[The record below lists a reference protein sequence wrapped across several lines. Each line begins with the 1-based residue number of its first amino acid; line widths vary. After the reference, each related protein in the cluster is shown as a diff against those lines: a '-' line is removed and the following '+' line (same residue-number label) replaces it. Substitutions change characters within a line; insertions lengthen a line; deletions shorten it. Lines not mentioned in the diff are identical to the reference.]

1 MEVAIMD
8 NSAEKG
14 KPRIGNLSITGNL
27 DTVGGRYNK
36 VNIIGEGMIEGD
48 IECNRFKCVG
58 TLDMDGHLKST
69 DIGVIG
75 TISVAGGIQAES
87 MKATGTVFTGGNVAV
102 KKLHCSGTIET
113 RGNLLSEGIDLKG
126 HLTTQG
132 DCEAEVFKGR
142 GIFTIGGLLNVGEL
156 DIKLYYNCQAK
167 EIGAERINIRRGGL
181 LNHLNL
187 FFKPS
192 VSATL
197 SASIIEGDEIYLEHT
212 KAQIVRGKH
221 VTIGPG
227 CEIELVEY
235 KEDYTQMKGTEVKEN
250 RKV

>member
-1 MEVAIMD
+1 MEAGTMVNTAT
-8 NSAEKG
+8 KG

-27 DTVGGRYNK
+27 DLVGGQYNK
-36 VNIIGEGMIEGD
+36 VNIIGEGTIAGD

-69 DIGVIG
+69 DIGVTG

-87 MKATGTVFTGGNVAV
+87 MKATGTVIAGGNVSV
-102 KKLHCSGTIET
+102 KKLRCSGSIES
-113 RGNLLSEGIDLKG
+113 RGNLLSEEIALNG

-132 DCEAEVFKGR
+132 DCEVEVFKGR
-142 GIFTIGGLLNVGEL
+142 GIFTIGGMLNVGEL
-156 DIKLYYNCQAK
+156 DIKLYHNCLAK
-167 EIGAERINIRRGGL
+167 EIGAERINIRRAGL
-181 LNHLNL
+181 LNHLIL

-192 VSATL
+192 ASATL

-235 KEDYTQMKGTEVKEN
+235 KEHYAQVKSTTVKEN

>member
-1 MEVAIMD
+1 L
-8 NSAEKG
+8 
-14 KPRIGNLSITGNL
+14 R
-27 DTVGGRYNK
+27 TV
-36 VNIIGEGMIEGD
+36 
-48 IECNRFKCVG
+48 
-58 TLDMDGHLKST
+58 H
-69 DIGVIG
+69 
-75 TISVAGGIQAES
+75 
-87 MKATGTVFTGGNVAV
+87 
-102 KKLHCSGTIET
+102 
-113 RGNLLSEGIDLKG
+113 SEHIDLKD

-132 DCEAEVFKGR
+132 DCKAEVFTAR

-156 DIKLYYNCQAK
+156 DVKLYQNCQAK
-167 EIGAERINIRRGGL
+167 EIGAERISIRRASL

-192 VSATL
+192 SNAIL

-227 CEIELVEY
+227 CDIELVEY
-235 KEDYTQMKGTEVKEN
+235 KEYYAHAKGTIVKVN

>member
-1 MEVAIMD
+1 L
-8 NSAEKG
+8 
-14 KPRIGNLSITGNL
+14 R
-27 DTVGGRYNK
+27 TV
-36 VNIIGEGMIEGD
+36 
-48 IECNRFKCVG
+48 
-58 TLDMDGHLKST
+58 H
-69 DIGVIG
+69 
-75 TISVAGGIQAES
+75 
-87 MKATGTVFTGGNVAV
+87 
-102 KKLHCSGTIET
+102 
-113 RGNLLSEGIDLKG
+113 SEHIDLKG

-132 DCEAEVFKGR
+132 DCEAEVFTAR

-156 DIKLYYNCQAK
+156 DVKLYQNCQAK
-167 EIGAERINIRRGGL
+167 EIGAERISIRRASL

-192 VSATL
+192 SNAIL

-227 CEIELVEY
+227 CDIELVEY
-235 KEDYTQMKGTEVKEN
+235 KEHYAQVKDTIVKAN